1 MSHCNYMRRFNMQVP
16 TECFGVD
23 PEILRPID
31 CWPDR
36 DAYKVAA
43 KSLADKFVTNF
54 KRYESGV
61 PAEVIKLGGP
71 NMDF

>member
-1 MSHCNYMRRFNMQVP
+1 MP

-23 PEILRPID
+23 PEILRPIE

-43 KSLADKFVTNF
+43 KGLAEKFVKNF

-61 PAEVIKLGGP
+61 PAEVVKLGGP